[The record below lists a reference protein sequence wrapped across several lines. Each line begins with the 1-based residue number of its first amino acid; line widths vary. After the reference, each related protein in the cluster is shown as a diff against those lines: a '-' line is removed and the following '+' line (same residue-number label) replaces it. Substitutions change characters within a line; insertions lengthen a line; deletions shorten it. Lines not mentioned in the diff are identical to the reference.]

1 MEGSGSQAQGSRS
14 YEQLKV
20 LDYMNDLGS
29 HELSP
34 LDFMNWSEL
43 GKYMND
49 FVSWAKSF
57 RCYELLNVVDDMK
70 DSQS

>member
-1 MEGSGSQAQGSRS
+1 MVDIEGSGSLAQGSRS

-29 HELSP
+29 HDLNH

-43 GKYMND
+43 GKI
-49 FVSWAKSF
+49 
-57 RCYELLNVVDDMK
+57 
-70 DSQS
+70 